1 MHCEEIQESLSLYCD
16 DGLADDERTRCDR
29 HLEVCPV
36 CRDELAQFRAVR
48 VGLGTMSRP
57 SLPADLIPVI
67 QNAVRAEVS
76 VQRAQRNAPFGEAF
90 VDFISVWLQPRGM
103 RYAFSSVASIIL
115 FAAVFVALRPHM
127 LALKEA
133 ATAFE
138 QYSAV
143 SSSGPYDINR
153 PITATN
159 YAALRTPFNS
169 ESPSLNPNGSLA
181 TLNLANPH
189 SHESE
194 NNDDMVVIAD
204 VFSNG
209 TASVADVMHAP
220 RDRRMLDD
228 FQAALR
234 NNAVFVPSSLDRR
247 AGTMR
252 VVFSIQTVEVRD
264 RNY

>member
-1 MHCEEIQESLSLYCD
+1 MSCDEIQESLALYCD
-16 DGLADDERTRCDR
+16 DGLADIERARCDH

-36 CRDELAQFRAVR
+36 CRARVAELRSLR
-48 VGLGTMSRP
+48 VGLSTMARP
-57 SLPADLIPVI
+57 VVPPGLVPVI
-67 QNAVRAEVS
+67 QNAVRAEAFVL
-76 VQRAQRNAPFGEAF
+76 RAQKRAPRSEAF
-90 VDFISVWLQPRGM
+90 VDFISVWLQPRAM

-127 LALKEA
+127 LALHEA

-138 QYSAV
+138 QYNA
-143 SSSGPYDINR
+143 SGPYDINK
-153 PITATN
+153 PITPTN

-169 ESPSLNPNGSLA
+169 ESPSLNPNGGLA
-181 TLNLANPH
+181 TLNLANAH
-189 SHESE
+189 SHAQESD
-194 NNDDMVVIAD
+194 DDMVVIAD

-220 RDRRMLDD
+220 RDRRMLDN

-234 NNAVFVPSSLDRR
+234 NNAVFVPSSMDRR
-247 AGTMR
+247 PETMR
-252 VVFSIQTVEVRD
+252 VVFSIQTVEVRA